1 MLTSGIE
8 SSGDPL
14 AKNDESSASGM
25 YQILDGTWAKLTKGT
40 PYEKYPT
47 SMSAPAS
54 VQDAMMNKLTEE
66 NLQYADSAKSTY
78 NVLSK
83 VSPEV
88 IAGIYHYQGK
98 TNADLYFNTLEQTK
112 DYDIAQSTL
121 NEAIK
126 KKNKGILP
134 TNTPIKQYL
143 LQLINAAN
151 S

>member
-1 MLTSGIE
+1 M
-8 SSGDPL
+8 
-14 AKNDESSASGM
+14 AKNKESTASGM

-47 SMSAPAS
+47 AMSAPTS

-66 NLQYADSAKSTY
+66 NLQYANSAKSNY
-78 NVLSK
+78 NILAK
-83 VSPEV
+83 VAPEV

-98 TNADLYFNTLEQTK
+98 ANADLYFDTLEKTK
-112 DYDIAQSTL
+112 NYDIAQNTL

-126 KKNKGILP
+126 KNNKGILP